1 MAQGAF
7 VWGRG
12 GRQLTPD
19 QIAREREMAQELAKG
34 AMDYSPV
41 GSPLQGLAR
50 VAQGLM
56 AGYDMRQAD
65 AAMEKNS
72 AYNKSLADD
81 MAQLLAGG
89 SSFPAAPAPAGG
101 IPVPAAQGQISASSP
116 APDVS
121 QNGDTFSP
129 FIDTVK
135 AGGLTNPYGLA
146 AVAATGRA
154 ESGWSPQNA
163 ARSWSDPSESGQAGS
178 AGGVMSWRAERLA
191 NLRNYAASK
200 GEQGNGSPQTQ
211 AEYFMREDPGL
222 IAKLNA
228 AQSPEEAQSLM
239 NNAWKFAGYNRPGGE
254 AARRLGYATAYL
266 PQFQG
271 GGGTEVASVDPAAG
285 MPSAPQ
291 PAAYRDPMIVQ
302 SPAAAAIQTQAPQ
315 ETASAPPLPPPVNV
329 STPPAPPE
337 QQMAQELAQSA
348 PPVTNPNVGIL
359 PVLTGQPGQTN
370 MGGGDM
376 LVRALQA
383 MSDPQA
389 NAGTQGI
396 AKLLVQQEM
405 AKQDAQRQQA
415 LKQMEWSRE
424 DRRTAVLDGRY
435 ADEQA
440 YKRGQDERRYG
451 LDREKLEADQ
461 RNAATTGDI
470 KEYEYYAAREK
481 AAGRDPLGPLEWDQ
495 ARRKAG
501 APNTNV
507 NVGGG
512 SDKQVFDEMKAS
524 SDAARAA
531 VTGLTSLREARKA
544 VEGGAILGAGADTKL
559 GFQKLAVSLG
569 LANPEAVINTETFRS
584 AIAPQVAA
592 MTKATVGSTQ
602 ISNADRDFAQD
613 AAGGRITLE
622 KGSIL
627 RLLDIMERA
636 GNVIVK
642 QHSDRLNA
650 VYPDNGSFGRER
662 ALFGIDV
669 PAPSEPPPQP
679 GKRLRFNPTTG
690 DFE

>member
-1 MAQGAF
+1 MATAGILDPR
-7 VWGRG
+7 RG
-12 GRQLTPD
+12 MINLTPE
-19 QIAREREMAQELAKG
+19 QIKRDREMADELLKSAMQPQPIQDWTQG
-34 AMDYSPV
+34 A
-41 GSPLQGLAR
+41 
-50 VAQGLM
+50 AQVLG
-56 AGYDMRQAD
+56 AIGAVVRQRRAD
-65 AAMEKNS
+65 SAQRDND
-72 AYNKSLADD
+72 AYNSQAIS
-81 MAQLLAGG
+81 QLLAGG
-89 SSFPAAPAPAGG
+89 SSFPPAPASAGG
-101 IPVPAAQGQISASSP
+101 IPAPAAQGQISASSP
-116 APDVS
+116 APVDISGSRQDFV
-121 QNGDTFSP
+121 NALLPAAIEEGKRTG
-129 FIDTVK
+129 IDPRIIV
-135 AGGLTNPYGLA
+135 AQA
-146 AVAATGRA
+146 AQETGWGKSA
-154 ESGWSPQNA
+154 PGNNYFGIKSH
-163 ARSWSDPSESGQAGS
+163 GQAG
-178 AGGVMSWRAERLA
+178 
-191 NLRNYAASK
+191 
-200 GEQGNGSPQTQ
+200 GNSMMTTEVINGQPVRVRDSFRG
-211 AEYFMREDPGL
+211 YD
-222 IAKLNA
+222 
-228 AQSPEEAQSLM
+228 SPEASVRGYGDFMLQNPRYQAMRSAQGMDAQLEALQAS
-239 NNAWKFAGYNRPGGE
+239 
-254 AARRLGYATAYL
+254 GYATDPNYSRSVGAIARGIQL
-266 PQFQG
+266 PQ
-271 GGGTEVASVDPAAG
+271 EVAAVGP
-285 MPSAPQ
+285 MT
-291 PAAYRDPMIVQ
+291 AYSDPMVSQ

-315 ETASAPPLPPPVNV
+315 ETASAPPLPPVSV
-329 STPPAPPE
+329 STPPTPPE

-348 PPVTNPNVGIL
+348 PPVANPNVGIL

-383 MSDPQA
+383 MSDPRA
-389 NAGTQGI
+389 NEGTQGI

-405 AKQDAQRQQA
+405 AKREAAAKQAERQA
-415 LKQMEWSRE
+415 LWSRE
-424 DRRTAVLDGRY
+424 DQRNAVLDGR
-435 ADEQA
+435 AD
-440 YKRGQDERRYG
+440 RDYG
-451 LDREKLEADQ
+451 LQREKFEADQ

-481 AAGRDPLGPLEWDQ
+481 ATGRDPLGPLEWDQ

-662 ALFGIDV
+662 ALFGV
-669 PAPSEPPPQP
+669 QAPQAEAPGQEAPAGAPAAGTVMDGYRFKGGDPSDQRNWEQVQ
-679 GKRLRFNPTTG
+679 
-690 DFE
+690 